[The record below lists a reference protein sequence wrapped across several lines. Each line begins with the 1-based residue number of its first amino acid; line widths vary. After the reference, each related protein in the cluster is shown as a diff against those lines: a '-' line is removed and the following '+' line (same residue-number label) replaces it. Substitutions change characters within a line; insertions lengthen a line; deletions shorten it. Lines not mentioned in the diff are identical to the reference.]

1 MDCYN
6 SPMTDSPRVLAV
18 GLATLDVV
26 QVVERLPGPD
36 EKLVARSVDVDA
48 GGPALNAARTAA
60 LLGCDVTLVTVVGA
74 GAIGE
79 AVRAGLGA
87 VRLDDRAT
95 GAAGAAV
102 STVLVTAGTG
112 ERAVVST
119 NATGVVVQAEAPDL
133 TGVCAVLVDGHH
145 LDLALATAAEARRL
159 GIPVLLD
166 GGSWKPGLE
175 ALLAHVDVALLS
187 ADFRLPADL
196 ALPAA
201 GAALSSGSLLADVA
215 RLGPT
220 VVAQSHGA
228 GAIEVLAHSRAATVP
243 VPRAGR
249 VVDTLGA
256 GDVLHGAL
264 LACLAAGPRALGA
277 VVVDALAV
285 AAEVASASVAAPG
298 ALGWA
303 RDGANAGQLRCDAA
317 RFRSKCEVP

>member
-1 MDCYN
+1 
-6 SPMTDSPRVLAV
+6 MTDSPRVLAV

>member
-1 MDCYN
+1 
-6 SPMTDSPRVLAV
+6 MTDSPRVLAV

-26 QVVERLPGPD
+26 QVVERLPGSD
-36 EKLVARSVDVDA
+36 EKVVARSVQVDA

-60 LLGCDVTLVTVVGA
+60 LLGCDVSLVSVVGA

-102 STVLVTAGTG
+102 STVLVTARTG

-119 NATGVVVQAEAPDL
+119 NATGVVVQVEAPDL

-187 ADFRLPADL
+187 ADFRLPGGL
-196 ALPAA
+196 ALAPA
-201 GAALSSGSLLADVA
+201 GAALPGPPLLADVA
-215 RLGPT
+215 RLGPA

-228 GAIEVLAHSRAATVP
+228 GPIEVLAHGQTATVP
-243 VPRAGR
+243 VPRAAR

-277 VVVDALAV
+277 VIVDALAV
-285 AAEVASASVAAPG
+285 AAGVASASVAAPG
-298 ALGWA
+298 ALGWP
-303 RDGANAGQLRCDAA
+303 RDGANAERLRCDAA

>member
-1 MDCYN
+1 
-6 SPMTDSPRVLAV
+6 MTDSPHVLAV

-26 QVVERLPGPD
+26 QTVERLPEPD

-60 LLGCDVTLVTVVGA
+60 LLGCDVTLVSVVGA

-95 GAAGAAV
+95 GPGGAAV
-102 STVLVTAGTG
+102 STVLVTASTG

-119 NATGVVVQAEAPDL
+119 NATGTSARGEVPDL
-133 TGVCAVLVDGHH
+133 AGVRVVLVDGHH
-145 LDLALATAAEARRL
+145 LDLAVATAREARRR

-175 ALLAHVDVALLS
+175 ALLAQVDLALLS
-187 ADFRLPADL
+187 ADFRV
-196 ALPAA
+196 PAA
-201 GAALSSGSLLADVA
+201 LRAARAPEPASILADVA
-215 RLGPT
+215 RLGPS
-220 VVAQSHGA
+220 VVAQSHGP
-228 GAIEVLAHSRAATVP
+228 GPIEVLGHGRTTTVAVPGAA
-243 VPRAGR
+243 R

-264 LACLAAGPRALGA
+264 LACLAAGPGALGPA
-277 VVVDALAV
+277 VVDALAV
-285 AAEVASASVAAPG
+285 AARVASASVAAPG
-298 ALGWA
+298 TLGWA
-303 RDGANAGQLRCDAA
+303 RDAPLTERLRCDVG
-317 RFRSKCEVP
+317 RFRSTCEVP